1 MDTID
6 PTSEPPAQA
15 NAASPAQPAASSPS
29 APAEQSDEA
38 SGASLLAQGGQSSEI
53 AGSHSFPPVVD
64 AQSAQ
69 LSRSAVD
76 QAQQSA
82 ATVSDSSAPVPAA
95 QPKED
100 SVVTGLP
107 ALVELA
113 AHLPAP
119 LEMDSAKQRGRP
131 FQPGQSGNP
140 LGRPKGSRNRV
151 TQFVEAL
158 IEGQGEALGA
168 TAVQKALDGDSPMLR
183 EMLNR
188 LVPRRHARSIEFD
201 VPKIV
206 TAYDARA
213 ASTALLAA
221 CTHGDISPTEATQ
234 FMGLLTSHVRLVETA
249 DLEPRLAALEKE
261 RKK

>member
-15 NAASPAQPAASSPS
+15 NAASPAQFAAPSPS
-29 APAEQSDEA
+29 ALSHEA

-69 LSRSAVD
+69 SSRSAVD

-82 ATVSDSSAPVPAA
+82 AAVSDSSAPVPAA

-100 SVVTGLP
+100 SVATGLP

-140 LGRPKGSRNRV
+140 LGRPKGSRNQV
-151 TQFVEAL
+151 TQFIEAL

-168 TAVQKALDGDSPMLR
+168 TAVQKALDGDSAMLR

-188 LVPRRHARSIEFD
+188 LVPHRRDRSIEFD

-206 TAYDARA
+206 TASDARA

-221 CTHGDISPTEATQ
+221 CTRGDISPNEATQ
-234 FMGLLTSHVRLVETA
+234 FMGLLTSHVRLVATA
-249 DLEPRLAALEKE
+249 DHEPRLAALEKE

>member
-1 MDTID
+1 MNIID

-15 NAASPAQPAASSPS
+15 NAASPARSAASPPS

-38 SGASLLAQGGQSSEI
+38 SGASPLAQSGQSPEI

-64 AQSAQ
+64 AQSAR

-76 QAQQSA
+76 QARQSA
-82 ATVSDSSAPVPAA
+82 ATDS
-95 QPKED
+95 ED
-100 SVVTGLP
+100 SVATGLP

-113 AHLPAP
+113 AHLPAS

-188 LVPRRHARSIEFD
+188 LVPRRRDRSMEFD

-206 TAYDARA
+206 TAADARA

-221 CTHGDISPTEATQ
+221 CTRGDISPNEATQ

-249 DLEPRLAALEKE
+249 DYELKLAALEKE
-261 RKK
+261 QKK